1 MVVFLWRAEGLLRPG
16 SLRISEPL
24 GRRVSLRT
32 ESLRL
37 EFWRTE
43 TFTPEKYG
51 GVRRAR
57 IAPRTPREETL

>member
-1 MVVFLWRAEGLLRPG
+1 MIVFLWRAEGWLRPG
-16 SLRISEPL
+16 SLRIFEPL

-37 EFWRTE
+37 ELLRPE

-51 GVRRAR
+51 GVQRAR